1 MNRSACRLMVAV
13 AGMAVLGM
21 TATLAGAQTHPATY
35 TFNDVMQA
43 PFASDM
49 MASQAETPAGD
60 AELKLIPCGHV
71 FLAQTKVNGT
81 DRTLIIDTGSTT
93 MMNDRTFPDVLS
105 LSDQGYLT
113 TFLGKRPVPARVL
126 IINEFQFGGR
136 KLYNI
141 KFPAVDLSMTKL
153 FCGKEFDGVLGTDLL
168 AKLDVRIDFAAGIV
182 IVPAP
187 IQEVVQESRSE
198 LHEWEEAF
206 NHGDVPRLK
215 RIFSSDIV
223 WVNPGRRL
231 DGREAVIAYLQREYF
246 ERQARMKIG
255 RIDVSRSSVDASFYQ
270 ISWDYK
276 VNAGTGWRDDRA
288 AAIVHRREKQWE
300 ILSVNER
307 TALATDKADPRSKD
321 DHSPHP

>member
-1 MNRSACRLMVAV
+1 VNRSVWRVMVAV

-21 TATLAGAQTHPATY
+21 TATLAAAQTHPETY

-49 MASQAETPAGD
+49 PASQAETPAAD

-105 LSDQGYLT
+105 LSNQGYLT

-126 IINEFQFGGR
+126 IVNEFQFGGR

-141 KFPAVDLSMTKL
+141 KLPAVDLSMTKL
-153 FCGKEFDGVLGTDLL
+153 FCGKEFDGVFGTDLL

-182 IVPAP
+182 IVPEP
-187 IQEVVQESRSE
+187 IQEVVRESRSE

-223 WVNPGRRL
+223 WVNPSRRV
-231 DGREAVIAYLQREYF
+231 DGLEAVIAYLQREYF

-255 RIDVSRSSVDASFYQ
+255 RIDVSRSTVDASFYQ

-276 VNAGTGWRDDRA
+276 VNAGTGWKDERA
-288 AAIVHRREKQWE
+288 SAIVHRREKQWE

-307 TALATDKADPRSKD
+307 TALAKD
-321 DHSPHP
+321 DHSPGP